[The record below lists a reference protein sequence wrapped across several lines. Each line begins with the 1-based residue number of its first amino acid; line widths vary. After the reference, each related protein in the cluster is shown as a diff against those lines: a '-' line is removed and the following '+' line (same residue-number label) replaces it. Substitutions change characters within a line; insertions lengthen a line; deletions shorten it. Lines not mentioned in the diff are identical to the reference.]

1 MSVDVTTIEV
11 VAPGAWAINGTARFA
26 SNRALVSVSVS
37 TPDLLTH
44 AGYLFTQLIVRSAA
58 NTAESCLATLINS
71 MCWNLYHPCWS
82 GYMPLTDTMILV
94 ASAAAVLPT
103 PVYFN
108 LAFTDQ
114 NYGDYRVNH

>member
-1 MSVDVTTIEV
+1 MSLDVTTIEV
-11 VAPGAWAINGTARFA
+11 VAPGAWVPNGTARYA

-37 TPDLLTH
+37 TPDLITH

-71 MCWNLYHPCWS
+71 MCWNLYHPSWT
-82 GYMPLTDTMILV
+82 GYLPLSDTMVFV
-94 ASAAAVLPT
+94 ATAAAVLPT

-108 LAFTDQ
+108 LAFTDRP
-114 NYGDYRVNH
+114 YGEHHVNN